1 MLVQRNQVVSPSAFN
16 LSLRN
21 GDSVLDDDELVL
33 PEKKPRKRVA
43 VQASEPEQKLL
54 VEEAPKPAA
63 LAAASW
69 GEFDFPR
76 KKKRRREVSHGR
88 VG

>member
-1 MLVQRNQVVSPSAFN
+1 MVSLASFN

-21 GDSVLDDDELVL
+21 ADSVFIDDDELVL
-33 PEKKPRKRVA
+33 PEKKPRKRTA

-54 VEEAPKPAA
+54 TEEAPKPAA
-63 LAAASW
+63 LVAASW

-76 KKKRRREVSHGR
+76 KKKRRREVGYGR